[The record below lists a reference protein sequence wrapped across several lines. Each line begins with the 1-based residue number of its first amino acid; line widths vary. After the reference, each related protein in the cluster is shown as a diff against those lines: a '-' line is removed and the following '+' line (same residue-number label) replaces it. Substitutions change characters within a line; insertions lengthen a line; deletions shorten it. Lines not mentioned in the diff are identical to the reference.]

1 MDWESARRRIGQ
13 DAFQARDSGESSRD
27 QIVKAKPMRA
37 IASLTCAFAFLLAVP
52 SPTRAD
58 TRVALVVGNEAYRQM
73 PVLNNPV
80 RDATDVAKVLTS
92 LGFDTQVVTNADR
105 AALSEAI
112 GRFTRKTTGADV
124 ALFYFSG
131 HGMQFQGKNYL
142 LPVDADLANAGD
154 VNRFQLL
161 LVDDIIDVLSSA
173 SGMKLLVLDACRTN
187 SVERDFKNKVASVP
201 GANRDVGATR
211 GFARVAPRSGLII
224 TYATQADDVA
234 NDGSGSHSP
243 FTTAFLNDVAAP
255 NLEVRQMLNKV
266 QSDVYSLTRQTQ
278 LPEVSSLY
286 VGPDIFLKQGSTSA
300 RQPEAD
306 ISQSRDELAWSF
318 VRTTTDV
325 GSLRQFV
332 AEFPASSHRPDAERR
347 IADLSR
353 PADPPR
359 PPPSADKPYRVA
371 ALPSTPTPHSGGE
384 SCASRSTAAGVDRY
398 CASSVLAPEF
408 GNSYRVQNLFGGD
421 PSLAWVEGKPGYGV
435 GETITVEFDGPR
447 KIRSVRVDN
456 GYQKSSDI
464 YYKNTRVKSVRL
476 TFSSG
481 DHFDFPLRDAFG
493 TQTLTLP
500 HPVDA
505 SWMQLLIQDIYPGSK
520 YTDTAISKLYVDSEA
535 VQ

>member
-1 MDWESARRRIGQ
+1 MKAERMRV
-13 DAFQARDSGESSRD
+13 
-27 QIVKAKPMRA
+27 IV
-37 IASLTCAFAFLLAVP
+37 SLICVSAFLTAI
-52 SPTRAD
+52 SSYSRAD
-58 TRVALVVGNEAYRQM
+58 TRVALVIGNEAYKQM

-105 AALSEAI
+105 AGLSEAI
-112 GRFTRKTTGADV
+112 GRFSRKTSGADV

-142 LPVDADLANAGD
+142 LPVDADLANVGD

-161 LVDDIIDVLSSA
+161 LVDDVIDVLSSA
-173 SGMKLLVLDACRTN
+173 AGMKLLVLDACRTN
-187 SVERDFKNKVASVP
+187 NVERDFKNRVASVP
-201 GANRDVGATR
+201 GGSRDAGGTR
-211 GFARVAPRSGLII
+211 GFARVPPRSGLIV

-234 NDGSGSHSP
+234 NDGSGLHSP
-243 FTTAFLNDVAAP
+243 FTTAFLNDVVAP
-255 NLEVRQMLNKV
+255 NLEVRRMLDRV
-266 QSDVYSLTRQTQ
+266 QRDVYSLTGQAQ

-286 VGPDIFLKQGSTSA
+286 VGPDIFLKQDRGPAPS
-300 RQPEAD
+300 PVVD
-306 ISQSRDELAWSF
+306 GSQSRDELAWSF
-318 VRTTTDV
+318 VRTTTDI

-353 PADPPR
+353 PVDPPK
-359 PPPSADKPYRVA
+359 PPPAADKPYRVA
-371 ALPSTPTPHSGGE
+371 ALPGTPTPHSSGE

-447 KIRSVRVDN
+447 KIRAVRIDN

-476 TFSSG
+476 TFSTG
-481 DHFDFPLRDAFG
+481 EHFDFPLRDAFG
-493 TQTLTLP
+493 TQMLTLP
-500 HPVDA
+500 RPVDA